1 MGAQAAQDRAMAKIK
16 AETKNLMAVL
26 LRMPP
31 QPHKDRK
38 AAKNK
43 KTKKPSQKKN

>member
-16 AETKNLMAVL
+16 AETESDAVL
-26 LRMPP
+26 ITHPP

-43 KTKKPSQKKN
+43 KTKKPLRR